1 MRKTMSRLRVSA
13 ATIALAVVALPQS
26 AGAAGTKSIAIEK
39 FAFDPP
45 TLTVSVGERVSFVN
59 HDPIPH
65 SVVGLR
71 AETEIF
77 RSNEQM
83 DQDEAYSVVMD
94 RPGEIVIRCGL
105 HTSMSA
111 KIVVEP

>member
-1 MRKTMSRLRVSA
+1 M
-13 ATIALAVVALPQS
+13 
-26 AGAAGTKSIAIEK
+26 AIEK
-39 FAFDPP
+39 FAFAPP

-59 HDPIPH
+59 HDELPH

-71 AETEIF
+71 DETEIF

-94 RPGEIVIRCGL
+94 RPGDIVIRCGL
-105 HTSMSA
+105 HASMTA

>member
-1 MRKTMSRLRVSA
+1 MSNGLRLSA
-13 ATIALAVVALPQS
+13 AMIALAILALPQS
-26 AGAAGTKSIAIEK
+26 ASADGAKSMAIEN

-59 HDPIPH
+59 RDELPH

-71 AETEIF
+71 DETEIF

-105 HTSMSA
+105 HEAMSA
-111 KIVVEP
+111 RIVVKP

>member
-1 MRKTMSRLRVSA
+1 MPNGLRFAA
-13 ATIALAVVALPQS
+13 ATIALAVVALPQCVR
-26 AGAAGTKSIAIEK
+26 AEKAKSMAIEN

-45 TLTVSVGERVSFVN
+45 TLTVSLGERVSFVN
-59 HDPIPH
+59 RDELPH

-71 AETEIF
+71 DETEIF

-105 HTSMSA
+105 HEAMSA
-111 KIVVEP
+111 RIVVKP

>member
-1 MRKTMSRLRVSA
+1 MSRLWVFA
-13 ATIALAVVALPQS
+13 ATIALSIVGLPQGVN
-26 AGAAGTKSIAIEK
+26 ADGTKSIAIEK
-39 FAFDPP
+39 FSFDPP

-59 HDPIPH
+59 RDELPH

-111 KIVVEP
+111 KIVVAP

>member
-1 MRKTMSRLRVSA
+1 MPSRLRLAV
-13 ATIALAVVALPQS
+13 ATIALAIVVPPPG
-26 AGAAGTKSIAIEK
+26 AGADTPKSIAIEK

-59 HDPIPH
+59 RDELPH
-65 SVVGLR
+65 SIVGLR
-71 AETEIF
+71 DGTEIF

-83 DQDEAYSVVMD
+83 DQDEAYSVVLD

-105 HTSMSA
+105 HESMSA
-111 KIVVEP
+111 RIVVKP

>member
-1 MRKTMSRLRVSA
+1 MFCALRVSA
-13 ATIALAVVALPQS
+13 ATIALAIVALLRCAEAEQ
-26 AGAAGTKSIAIEK
+26 AKSIAIEK

-45 TLTVSVGERVSFVN
+45 TLTVSVGKRVSFVN
-59 HDPIPH
+59 HDDLPH

-71 AETEIF
+71 GETEIF

-105 HTSMSA
+105 HGSMSA
-111 KIVVEP
+111 TIVVTP